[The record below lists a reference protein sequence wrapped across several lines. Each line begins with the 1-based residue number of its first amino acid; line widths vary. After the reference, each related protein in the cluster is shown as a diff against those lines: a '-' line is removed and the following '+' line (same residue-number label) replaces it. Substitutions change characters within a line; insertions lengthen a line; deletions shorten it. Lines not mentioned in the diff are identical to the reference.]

1 MYMFKYPLQ
10 SLYFSDR
17 SEIQNGRP
25 AAGLWLTETFS
36 TSPLKLL
43 NRIQR
48 NLKGSN
54 ISTSST
60 NFMFFGPIEKKPRWT
75 PDLWLAGAFSTS
87 RLKPLNGIWP
97 KLTGSKISTSMTDR
111 KTKMTAQH
119 LIGWDIFDF
128 SSETAARNS
137 TKIHWKQDLNVFYQV
152 FVFGRSEKQP
162 PQPLMGE
169 TFTTSPMKQL
179 NKIQR
184 NMTVSKIS
192 TSSTKFVG

>member
-1 MYMFKYPLQ
+1 MYMFKYPLK

-17 SEIQNGRP
+17 SENQDGRP

-48 NLKGSN
+48 NLKGSK

-60 NFMFFGPIEKKPRWT
+60 NFMFFRADRKKKRWT
-75 PDLWLAGAFSTS
+75 PDLWLAGAFS
-87 RLKPLNGIWP
+87 RLKPLNGIWS
-97 KLTGSKISTSMTDR
+97 KLSGSKISTFVTDR

-128 SSETAARNS
+128 SSEIAARNS

-152 FVFGRSEKQP
+152 FFLADRKSSRPSLWWVRQLRLLLWNSLTKSN
-162 PQPLMGE
+162 E
-169 TFTTSPMKQL
+169 TWQ
-179 NKIQR
+179 
-184 NMTVSKIS
+184 
-192 TSSTKFVG
+192 